1 MNQTEAEHYHFKFIV
16 VGDSGVGKTNFIT
29 RFCYNQ
35 FSLEPKVTV
44 GVEYATKEIKAYD
57 ARITLHIWDTCG
69 QENFKSISQTFYKG
83 AVAALLMF
91 DLTRRQTFENLE
103 KWFKDVKDCAE
114 ENVSIMI
121 VGNKSDLVNL
131 REVRTEEGVSF
142 AESKNAAYIET
153 SALDSTNIEAAFR
166 HVSIAVYNIFLQY
179 GTYIDENT
187 GKKSSKSF
195 KLKSGEIIEKK
206 CCGKS

>member
-1 MNQTEAEHYHFKFIV
+1 MNQHEQEHYHFKYII
-16 VGDSGVGKTNFIT
+16 VGDPGVGKTNFIT

-57 ARITLHIWDTCG
+57 DRITLHIWDTCG
-69 QENFKSISQTFYKG
+69 QENFRSISSTFYKG
-83 AVAALLMF
+83 AVAALIMF

-103 KWFKDVKDCAE
+103 KWIKDVKDSSE
-114 ENVSIMI
+114 ENVAIMI

-131 REVRTEEGVSF
+131 REIRTEEGVSF

-153 SALDSTNIEAAFR
+153 SALDSSNIEAAFK
-166 HVSIAVYNIFLQY
+166 HISTVVYNIFLQY
-179 GTYIDENT
+179 GTYIDDT
-187 GKKSSKSF
+187 GKKSSRSF
-195 KLKSGEIIEKK
+195 KLRSGEIIEKK